1 MDEIWKDSFLK
12 ALTVVL
18 PITAI
23 ALIGLAPAYVMT
35 GLLVKEA
42 AIKQELHHHP

>member
-35 GLLVKEA
+35 GLLLNEVKT
-42 AIKQELHHHP
+42 QEQKNP